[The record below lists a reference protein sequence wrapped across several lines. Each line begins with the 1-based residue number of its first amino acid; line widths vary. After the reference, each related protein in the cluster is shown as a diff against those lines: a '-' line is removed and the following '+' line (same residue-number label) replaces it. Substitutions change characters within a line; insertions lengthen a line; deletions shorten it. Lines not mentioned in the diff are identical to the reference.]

1 MSLSTGENEQ
11 GLKKIID
18 MTRMIAIVVL
28 IIHFY
33 YSCYAAFQAWGWT
46 ANISDQLLKNI
57 TRTGL
62 LSSFTKPKLIAVG
75 LLLLSL
81 LGVRGR
87 KNEKSN
93 YRTGLAYLITG
104 LLIYFLSGLVLL
116 VTGMSVKVI
125 GAAYII
131 LTALGFIL
139 VITGGSVLARTI
151 KSKLKKDVFNR
162 SNETFPQEERL
173 LENEYS
179 INIPAQYNLNGK
191 IRNSWLNYIS
201 PARGILC
208 VGSPGSGKSRF
219 FVEPAIRQ
227 LVAKNHTLCLYD
239 FKYPDLTT
247 IAYNQFL
254 KSRQSYP
261 CKPGFFIINFD
272 DLPHSHRCNPLDPD
286 KMEDITDAVEAA
298 RTLMLGTNRSWLK
311 RQGDFF
317 VESAI
322 NFVISI
328 IWFLH
333 KYEDG
338 RYCTLPHVIEMMQV
352 KMDNLF
358 TVLQTEPE
366 IHTYI
371 SSFISAYVEN
381 TMEQLEGQIDA
392 AKIGLAR
399 LSSPTIYYVLSGN
412 DFTLDINNPQS
423 PKLLC
428 LANNP
433 QKQEVYGP
441 ILSLFM
447 TRISKIINRP
457 NQQKCAMVLDEFA
470 TLTFLGLDT
479 QIATARA
486 NLLST
491 ILAMQS
497 DHQLKLNYGKEWADV
512 VLNICG
518 NIMIGQTSGELAK
531 SVTERLGKTLQDR
544 ESISINSADTSISRS
559 RQLELAVPVS
569 TISTLSSG
577 EFVGLVA
584 DTPSQPIELKIFHA
598 KVKVDDAALKKET
611 KSRLPLPLV
620 RKISKKDI
628 QENYL
633 IIKQDVQDIIEAVM
647 EQVLNDPG
655 KQQFLIKK

>member
-1 MSLSTGENEQ
+1 MSLRTGENEQ

-28 IIHFY
+28 IIHCY
-33 YSCYAAFQAWGWT
+33 YNCYGAFKAWGWT
-46 ANISDQLLKNI
+46 ANISDQLLKN
-57 TRTGL
+57 TSRTGL
-62 LSSFTKPKLIAVG
+62 LSGFTKSKLIALG

-87 KNEKSN
+87 KNEGSN

-104 LLIYFLSGLVLL
+104 LLIYFLSGLLL
-116 VTGMSVKVI
+116 LADWSNVEVI
-125 GAAYII
+125 GASYIA
-131 LTALGFIL
+131 LTGLGFIL

-151 KSKLKKDVFNR
+151 QNRLKSDVFNHP
-162 SNETFPQEERL
+162 NETFPQEERL
-173 LENEYS
+173 IENEYS
-179 INIPAQYNLNGK
+179 INIPARYNLKGK
-191 IRNSWLNYIS
+191 VRNSWLNYIS

-227 LVAKNHTLCLYD
+227 LIAKGHALCLYD

-247 IAYNQFL
+247 IAYNHYL
-254 KSRQSYP
+254 KNRSGYAG
-261 CKPGFFIINFD
+261 KPGFYIINFD
-272 DLPHSHRCNPLDPD
+272 DLSHSHRCNPLDPD
-286 KMEDITDAVEAA
+286 KMADITDAVEAA
-298 RTLMLGTNRSWLK
+298 RVLMLGTNKSWLK
-311 RQGDFF
+311 KQGDFF
-317 VESAI
+317 VESGI
-322 NFVISI
+322 NFAVSI
-328 IWFLH
+328 IWFLR

-338 RYCTLPHVIEMMQV
+338 RYCTLPHLIEMMQV
-352 KMDNLF
+352 KMDKLF

-371 SSFISAYVEN
+371 SSFISAYIEN

-399 LSSPTIYYVLSGN
+399 LSSPTLYYVLSGN
-412 DFTLDINNPQS
+412 DFTLDINNPAA
-423 PKLLC
+423 PKILC

-447 TRISKIINRP
+447 TRLSKIINRP
-457 NQQKCAMVLDEFA
+457 NQQKCAVVLDEFP

-479 QIATARA
+479 QIASARS
-486 NLLST
+486 NLITT

-497 DHQLKLNYGKEWADV
+497 DHQLRLNYGKEWADV

-531 SVTERLGKTLQDR
+531 SISERLGKTLQDR
-544 ESISINSADTSISRS
+544 ESISINSSDTSISRS
-559 RQLELAVPVS
+559 RQLEMAVPVS

-577 EFVGLVA
+577 EFVGMVA
-584 DTPSQPIELKIFHA
+584 DSPDQPIELKTFHSR
-598 KVKVDDAALKKET
+598 VRVDDNTLKKEK
-611 KSRLPLPLV
+611 KSYLPLQLIRNV
-620 RKISKKDI
+620 SKKDI
-628 QENYL
+628 QDNYL
-633 IIKQDVQDIIEAVM
+633 IIKQDVQDIIDAVL
-647 EQVLNDPG
+647 EQVLNDPA
-655 KQQFLIKK
+655 KEQLLIKK

>member
-1 MSLSTGENEQ
+1 MSLRTGENEQ

-33 YSCYAAFQAWGWT
+33 YSCYAAFKAWGWT

-57 TRTGL
+57 SKTGL
-62 LSSFTKPKLIAVG
+62 LSSFTKPKLIA
-75 LLLLSL
+75 LAFLLLSL

-87 KNEKSN
+87 KDEKSS

-116 VTGMSVKVI
+116 VTGTSVKVI

-131 LTALGFIL
+131 LTTLGFIL
-139 VITGGSVLARTI
+139 IITGGSVLARTI
-151 KSKLKKDVFNR
+151 KSKLKKDVFNH

-191 IRNSWLNYIS
+191 IRSSWLNYIS

-254 KSRQSYP
+254 KSWQIYP

-328 IWFLH
+328 IWFLR

-352 KMDNLF
+352 KMEKLF

-366 IHTYI
+366 VHTYI
-371 SSFISAYVEN
+371 SSFISAFLEN
-381 TMEQLEGQIDA
+381 TMEQLEGQLDA

-412 DFTLDINNPQS
+412 DLTLDINNPQS

-531 SVTERLGKTLQDR
+531 SVSERLGKTLQDR
-544 ESISINSADTSISRS
+544 ESISINSDDTSISRS

-577 EFVGLVA
+577 EFVGVVA
-584 DTPSQPIELKIFHA
+584 DSPAQPIELKTFHA

-611 KSRLPLPLV
+611 KSYLPLPLV

-633 IIKQDVQDIIEAVM
+633 IIKQDVQDIIETVM

-655 KQQFLIKK
+655 KQQFLMKK